1 MIKPEDIKVNVTF
14 TEGYA
19 QRFTA
24 ACIRQLEMRRKK
36 SELQTNTP
44 EPVCGSAV
52 PGIQAG
58 MD

>member
-1 MIKPEDIKVNVTF
+1 MINPEDIKVNVTF

-24 ACIRQLEMRRKK
+24 ACLRQLEIRRNK
-36 SELQTNTP
+36 SNLQVNTP

-52 PGIQAG
+52 SGIWG
-58 MD
+58 EMD

>member
-19 QRFTA
+19 QRFTV
-24 ACIRQLEMRRKK
+24 ACLHQLEMRRKK
-36 SELQTNTP
+36 SELQTNAP

-52 PGIQAG
+52 PRI
-58 MD
+58 